1 MRGLTLEALI
11 LVVFVNYGLII
22 NAQSDKCPMFSKVR
36 LCINLKNHLNV
47 STIQD
52 ISCDLS
58 YPNLIVDTAAEE
70 IGMNNELDCQQY
82 CKVLK

>member
-36 LCINLKNHLNV
+36 LCIHLVTHYIV
-47 STIQD
+47 STIHSR
-52 ISCDLS
+52 ISHVTCLT
-58 YPNLIVDTAAEE
+58 PI
-70 IGMNNELDCQQY
+70 
-82 CKVLK
+82 